1 MLTQTD
7 EYDFRDSSIAVPQC
21 NLPASRAIS
30 WSIIIPFHNESD
42 YLPFCLESLASQIAP
57 ARLIL
62 VDNGSTDKGSAIA
75 REVCDRL
82 GLDACHVSEM
92 RPGKVAALQ
101 RGLSEVT
108 TSYLATCD
116 ADTVYPPDY
125 LKSAERLLRDRRVV
139 AAIAATTPVG
149 SARWKSR
156 IAGLRLELTA
166 ALLKQQCLN
175 GGAGQ
180 VFRSSALRACGGFNP
195 ATWNWVLEDHEIIA
209 RIEHL
214 GRIAYH
220 RDFYC
225 HPADRHREMN
235 CTGWVFAEQ
244 LRYHL
249 TSSEDR
255 LKFFHEFLAPRLRAR
270 ALSSEKLRRM
280 IGMPA
285 VA

>member
-1 MLTQTD
+1 MLNQTD
-7 EYDFRDSSIAVPQC
+7 EYDVRDSGIALSQC
-21 NLPASRAIS
+21 SLPAFRAIS

-42 YLPFCLESLASQIAP
+42 YLPFCLESLASQTAP

-62 VDNGSTDKGSAIA
+62 VDNGSTDDSAAIG
-75 REVCDRL
+75 REMCARL

-108 TSYLATCD
+108 TSYVATCD
-116 ADTVYPPDY
+116 ADTVYPSDY
-125 LKSAERLLRDRRVV
+125 LKTAETLLRDRRVA
-139 AAIAATTPVG
+139 AAIAATSAVG
-149 SARWKSR
+149 SARWKAKT
-156 IAGLRLELTA
+156 AGLRLELTA

-195 ATWNWVLEDHEIIA
+195 ATWNWVLEDHEIMA
-209 RIEHL
+209 RIERF

-220 RDFYC
+220 RDFHC
-225 HPADRHREMN
+225 HPADRPRETN

-249 TSSEDR
+249 TASENR

-270 ALSSEKLRRM
+270 ALPSEKLRRVT
-280 IGMPA
+280 GMPA